1 MKNEQK
7 AVKSQ
12 FRIRDGKSAQLFCAA
27 SFEQKTDEQW
37 ELDSLLRHP
46 KKMNMPCVFILDSD
60 KNHRNKVVDEWILR
74 NKIGVNQA
82 LNQTYLLNESGEKYM
97 AVDVSIGAETTLLKS
112 LQRMVLCYPEN
123 LQCPSKTKRDC
134 QDAIV
139 YPLKIWA
146 EYHPIFVIRDI
157 ENILS
162 IKRKKD
168 REMFAIILKHYYND
182 LHCSFVFTGT
192 IEGAHAL
199 NITEQFGW
207 RFLDNVLDFD
217 YGKRIP

>member
-12 FRIRDGKSAQLFCAA
+12 FRIIDGKSEQLFNRL
-27 SFEQKTDEQW
+27 SFEKSVDVQK
-37 ELDSLLRHP
+37 ELDSLLHHP
-46 KKMNMPCVFILDSD
+46 KNMNMPCLFILDSD
-60 KNHRNKVVDEWILR
+60 KVHRNEIVNEWISR
-74 NKIGVNQA
+74 NEIGVNQA
-82 LNQTYLLNESGEKYM
+82 LNQPYLLNEKGEKYM
-97 AVDVSIGAETTLLKS
+97 AADVIIGTEATLLKS
-112 LQRMVLCYPEN
+112 LQSMVSCYPED
-123 LQCPSKTKRDC
+123 LQCRSKTKRDC
-134 QDAIV
+134 QEAIV

-146 EYHPIFVIRDI
+146 EYHPTFIVRDI

-168 REMFAIILKHYYND
+168 REMFAIILKHYYNNF
-182 LHCSFVFTGT
+182 HCSFVFTGT

-217 YGKRIP
+217 YDKQA